1 MVSHFFQPRLWAPL
15 FIGAAIGALISFG
28 MFKYLGVVKYQ
39 GASENK
45 SSSVK
50 LPEHAASPKV
60 LYWYDPM
67 HPAQHFDKPG
77 KSPFMDMELEPKYA
91 SHAETPMSSLM
102 IDAAQTQN
110 FGMRRAKVV
119 RIPLHTELEASGK
132 LRFNE
137 RDLAIVQLRAG
148 GFVEKAWPLAVGD
161 NINAGQPIAEFL
173 VPEWFTPQNELL
185 ALKATNNPN
194 LLKAARARLTLL
206 GMPDAMIAQLEQTRE
221 PHTRVT
227 IRSPIS
233 GVIEALNVKTGM
245 ALATGETLARING
258 LSSLWLDVAIPEAQA
273 NRLHAG
279 DSAIFYPSAMGAS
292 PISGKLE
299 YWLPSL
305 NEMTRTVTARIVL
318 PNSNGGLKPG
328 ITGRVLLRSLQA
340 GSGLAVPTEAV
351 IRTGKRVL
359 VMVAESGG
367 HFRPVE
373 VTLGHEVG
381 NQTVILDGLTEGQE
395 VVASGQFLL
404 DSEASLLGIGVATDT
419 HKEMQP

>member
-1 MVSHFFQPRLWAPL
+1 MYSHFFQPRFSIVSILL
-15 FIGAAIGALISFG
+15 VFILASAIIRAE
-28 MFKYLGVVKYQ
+28 Q
-39 GASENK
+39 
-45 SSSVK
+45 
-50 LPEHAASPKV
+50 PASPKV

-67 HPAQHFDKPG
+67 HPTQHFDKPG

-91 SHAETPMSSLM
+91 SHAESPMSSLM

-119 RIPLHTELEASGK
+119 RIPLGTELEASGK

-161 NINAGQPIAEFL
+161 NIHAGQPIAEFL

-206 GMPDAMIAQLEQTRE
+206 GMPDALIAQVEQSREPQTR
-221 PHTRVT
+221 VI
-227 IRSPIS
+227 IRAPIS
-233 GVIEALNVKTGM
+233 GVIEILDVKTGM
-245 ALATGETLARING
+245 VLIAGQTLARING
-258 LSSLWLDVAIPEAQA
+258 LTNLWLDVAIPEAQA

-279 DSAIFYPSAMGAS
+279 DSAIFYPSSMGAS

-299 YWLPSL
+299 YWLPNV
-305 NEMTRTVTARIVL
+305 NEMTRTLTARIVL
-318 PNSNGGLKPG
+318 PNANGELKPG
-328 ITGRVLLRSLQA
+328 ITGRVILRSLQA
-340 GSGLAVPTEAV
+340 GFGLAVPTEAV

-381 NQTVILDGLTEGQE
+381 HQTLVIDGLTEGQE

-404 DSEASLLGIGVATDT
+404 DSEASLLGIGAGMDANE
-419 HKEMQP
+419 EMQP